1 MLTGAGISV
10 SAGIP
15 DFRSE
20 KTGIYS
26 QLQKYNLPYPEAIF
40 ELSYYKR
47 NPVPIY
53 EIFKSHLENDYKPT
67 INHEFISL
75 LNQNGMLKMNFT
87 QNVDSL
93 ELLANLPPSKLL
105 QAHGHVRTCH
115 CAGCKKEFPIE
126 KLK

>member
-1 MLTGAGISV
+1 MVLTGAGISV

-40 ELSYYKR
+40 ELSYYKQ
-47 NPVPIY
+47 NPIPIY
-53 EIFKSHLENDYKPT
+53 EIFKSHLEHEYKPT

-105 QAHGHVRTCH
+105 
-115 CAGCKKEFPIE
+115 
-126 KLK
+126 